1 MKAGLLIIPLLLIGC
16 LQQPVADPKADSTAP
31 TTAPT
36 KPPVQPPS
44 EQKQQKPISLQPRA
58 LWNYTTMDNVYG
70 VALSDNGEY
79 AALGSWDD
87 HVYFLNKKGEPLWEF
102 KAKGGIHDVAM
113 TSNTATIAVLSYTY
127 DETTLHIL
135 DKNGREL
142 WNLSIPGL
150 ARGIDITEDG
160 SIAVASYT
168 GKVILLKNGYI
179 LWEYALEKSAWGAW
193 DAVFADNRIIAGDDN
208 AIIYELNLDG
218 GLLWKKKLGRK
229 DYIYGVAADSK
240 GSYVA
245 AVTQDKNVYL
255 FKNGKLQW
263 KQQTGFSNYGA
274 AISPKGDLVA
284 VGSWDKN
291 LYLFGIRGDLLWKH
305 YVGDNVNRISFSGD
319 GRYLLIGSSDNS
331 AYLFELE

>member
-1 MKAGLLIIPLLLIGC
+1 MMKPVLLILLFLLIGC
-16 LQQPVADPKADSTAP
+16 IQQPVDEPKVESQAP
-31 TTAPT
+31 APIEA
-36 KPPVQPPS
+36 PVQPPDGQ
-44 EQKQQKPISLQPRA
+44 EQQKSTSLQPRL

-70 VALSDNGEY
+70 VALSGNGEY

-87 HVYFLNKKGEPLWEF
+87 RVYFLNKKGELLWEF
-102 KAKGGIHDVAM
+102 KAKGGVHDVAM
-113 TSNTATIAVLSYTY
+113 TSSADTIAVLSYIY
-127 DETTLHIL
+127 DETTLHVI

-142 WNLSIPGL
+142 WNLSLPGL
-150 ARGIDITEDG
+150 ARGVDITEDG

-168 GKVILLKNGYI
+168 GKVILLKEGSI

-208 AIIYELNLDG
+208 AIIYELDLKG
-218 GLLWKKKLGRK
+218 ELLRKKKLGRK
-229 DYIYGVAADSK
+229 DYIYGVAADPE

-255 FKNGKLQW
+255 FRDGKLQW
-263 KQQTGFSNYGA
+263 KHQTGFSNYGA
-274 AISPKGDLVA
+274 AISPRGDLVA

-291 LYLFGIRGDLLWKH
+291 LYLYDIQGKLLWKH
-305 YVGDNVNRISFSGD
+305 YVGDSVNRISFSGD

-331 AYLFELE
+331 AYLFELG